1 MLNRKIIGLENGLAF
16 LICVFLNLQ
25 LEFSLLLF
33 FLLLLV
39 PDITMVGYMVNPK
52 IGASIYNAGHSFLL
66 PFLLVCVYF
75 FLPEPYLL
83 VTANIWVAHIC
94 MDRFFGF
101 GLKYT
106 TDFKETRLQRI

>member
-52 IGASIYNAGHSFLL
+52 IGAFIYNAGHSFLL
-66 PFLLVCVYF
+66 PFLLVCLYF
-75 FLPEPYLL
+75 FFLEPYLL
-83 VTANIWVAHIC
+83 TTANIWAAHIC

-106 TDFKETRLQRI
+106 TDFKETHLQRI

>member
-1 MLNRKIIGLENGLAF
+1 MNRKIIGLENGLAF
-16 LICVFLNLQ
+16 LVCIFLNIQ

-39 PDITMVGYMVNPK
+39 PDITMVGYLVNPK
-52 IGASIYNAGHSFLL
+52 IGAIIYNMGHSFLL
-66 PFLLVCVYF
+66 PLLLVFAYF

-83 VTANIWVAHIC
+83 ITANIWAAHIC
-94 MDRFFGF
+94 IDRFLGF

-106 TDFKETRLQRI
+106 GNFKETHLQRI